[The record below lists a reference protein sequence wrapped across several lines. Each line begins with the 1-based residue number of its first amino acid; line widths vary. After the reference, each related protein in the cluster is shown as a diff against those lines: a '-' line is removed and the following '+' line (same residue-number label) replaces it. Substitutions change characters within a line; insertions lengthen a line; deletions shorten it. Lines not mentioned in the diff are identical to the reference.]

1 MNGMHMKMV
10 PWSWGFSWESYNE
23 WVGTASD
30 EGSFVV
36 KGLKE
41 QVSVTWD
48 TTDYLWYMT
57 E

>member
-1 MNGMHMKMV
+1 MT
-10 PWSWGFSWESYNE
+10 PISSFWWLSYKE
-23 WVGTASD
+23 EPASAYAKD
-30 EGSFVV
+30 TTT
-36 KGLKE
+36 KDGLVE